1 MKWTEEHQSIREI
14 TAKFVDNEINPFVD
28 QWEEDGI
35 FPAHELFKKLGNLGM
50 LGISKPEQYGG
61 LGLDYSYSLVFAEEM
76 GRVQAAG
83 EHRYWCANG
92 YGYPC
97 FSKVRK

>member
-35 FPAHELFKKLGNLGM
+35 FPAHECRTEVADVGM
-50 LGISKPEQYGG
+50 TRLCG
-61 LGLDYSYSLVFAEEM
+61 
-76 GRVQAAG
+76 
-83 EHRYWCANG
+83 
-92 YGYPC
+92 
-97 FSKVRK
+97 